1 MEKPREENAHYI
13 SENEVV
19 SKPKLVFV
27 TDEKEKGDELMNTYR
42 EVRKMFDERDRQ
54 ADQDRIA
61 QEMKEKSLKNI
72 KTKFVAK
79 VKKIAL
85 NNYKQVLAICVIT
98 TIASCGVYG
107 LGHLENSNDAKALET
122 SADKSN
128 VEALYETHSEN
139 QITEKMI
146 ENAMLLDAGREDLI
160 DYYAQI
166 PENMTAE
173 EYDAY
178 MKAMIEKDYEKE
190 QMLDGK
196 AGGRK

>member
-1 MEKPREENAHYI
+1 MEKPREENGHYI
-13 SENEVV
+13 SEN
-19 SKPKLVFV
+19 
-27 TDEKEKGDELMNTYR
+27 EKGDELMNAYH
-42 EVRKMFDERDRQ
+42 EVRKIFDERDRQ
-54 ADQDRIA
+54 ADRDKIA

-72 KTKFVAK
+72 KTRFVAK
-79 VKKIAL
+79 AKKIAL

-98 TIASCGVYG
+98 TIASCGVYN
-107 LGHLENSNDAKALET
+107 LGHLQNSKDANGLET

-128 VEALYETHSEN
+128 VETLFETHNEN
-139 QITEKMI
+139 QMTEKMI

-178 MKAMIEKDYEKE
+178 MKAMVEKGYEKE
-190 QMLDGK
+190 QTLDGK